1 MSGCAR
7 APGKVVI
14 SGAYSVLEGA
24 PALVAAVDRFV
35 EANANRPPER
45 VTAEVQ
51 AAIDAGLLATAPWF
65 DASPLRTPAP
75 TATDPNA
82 TRKLGLGSSAAI
94 LVASLAAGITNAPTD
109 EEAQRRLV
117 FEHAL
122 LAHRRAQHGGSGID
136 VAASVYGGVVA
147 CRLHGL
153 AAAGPLGR
161 HGDLEARAHALPAG
175 VVVRIFAS
183 RTEATTSAMLA
194 RVRAYAIGSPI
205 DYERKMR
212 RAITA
217 AESAVT
223 AIDGAAFVTALAEQ
237 TAALG
242 ELGRAAG
249 VPIVTGD
256 VENLGRLAANDAAAF
271 LPSGAGGGDI
281 ALFVGSTEPSPTLV
295 ARASAR
301 GLDLLDVRIGAP
313 GVERRAG

>member
-1 MSGCAR
+1 MSGRAR

-24 PALVAAVDRFV
+24 PALVAAVDRV
-35 EANANRPPER
+35 VTADANRPPER

-65 DASPLRTPAP
+65 DASPLRTLAP

-94 LVASLAAGITNAPTD
+94 LVASLAAGLADAPAD
-109 EEAQRRLV
+109 EVALRRFV
-117 FEHAL
+117 FERAL

-147 CRLHGL
+147 CRLRGP
-153 AAAGPLGR
+153 ATTGPLGR
-161 HGDLEARAHALPAG
+161 RGDLEAHAHALPAG
-175 VVVRIFAS
+175 VVVRVFAS
-183 RTEATTSAMLA
+183 RTEATTAAMLA
-194 RVRAYAIGSPI
+194 RVRAYALGSPI
-205 DYERKMR
+205 DYEHRMR
-212 RAITA
+212 RAIAA

-223 AIDGAAFVTALAEQ
+223 AVEVAAFVTALAEQ
-237 TAALG
+237 TSALG

-249 VPIVTGD
+249 VPIVGGE
-256 VENLGRLAANDAAAF
+256 VEDLGRLAADDAAAF

-281 ALFVGSTEPSPTLV
+281 ALFVGSAEPSPALV